1 MAQTNMTIRLND
13 VDKSQFYSI
22 CERIGLSAS
31 TAINVFI
38 KAVIKEERIPFELSA
53 KSENDFYNKA
63 NIQHLEEQVKLYKNG
78 KMKLVKKSLD
88 DLGIEK

>member
-13 VDKSQFYSI
+13 ADKSQFYSI

-53 KSENDFYNKA
+53 KKDNDFYNQT
-63 NIQHLEEQVKLYKNG
+63 NIQYLEKQAKLYKDG
-78 KMKLVKKSLD
+78 KINIVKKSLD
-88 DLGIEK
+88 ELGSD